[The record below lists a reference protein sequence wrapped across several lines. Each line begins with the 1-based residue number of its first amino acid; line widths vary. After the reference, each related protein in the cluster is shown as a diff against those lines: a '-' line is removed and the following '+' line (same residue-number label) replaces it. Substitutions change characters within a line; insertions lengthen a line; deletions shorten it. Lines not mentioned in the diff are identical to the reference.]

1 MKDCAELLKRLQDIT
16 ARIRQLSEQPEK
28 HELDPDAVADL
39 NLSLQAIDR
48 LVNRVERLV
57 N

>member
-16 ARIRQLSEQPEK
+16 ARIRQLSERPER

-39 NLSLQAIDR
+39 NLSLQSIDR

>member
-16 ARIRQLSEQPEK
+16 ARIRQLSEQPER

-39 NLSLQAIDR
+39 NLSLQSIDR